1 MAIHNETMTIDKVG
15 GMELQGHKGDKR
27 TDMLLY
33 SHGSL
38 SWKMNKII
46 FWPFSF
52 QQDVFGGIWSL
63 NYRFLMY
70 KI

>member
-1 MAIHNETMTIDKVG
+1 MTRGMAIHNETMTIDKVG

-38 SWKMNKII
+38 S
-46 FWPFSF
+46 
-52 QQDVFGGIWSL
+52 
-63 NYRFLMY
+63 
-70 KI
+70 